1 MNATTDT
8 SAASAFALLPM
19 MLLVLWLACL

>member
-8 SAASAFALLPM
+8 SAFALLPM